1 MEFSKIIEKGLAL
14 GISEIE
20 IYAQS
25 TESNNIKLRNGL
37 VETYNLNSIK
47 SVTIRGLY
55 NDKMAVVSTENLSEE
70 AVDAVLHQLVENSKV
85 LNAPEK
91 EFIYAGGAKYETVE
105 PLKADYDNYS
115 FDTKVALLKE
125 MEQLALAG
133 DPRIRQVGQCSFSEA
148 TDKVEIINSKGV
160 NLLSEDSYMTL
171 VIGVVAAD
179 EKGNTSVGYAGDYN
193 TSFEAFDKEKII
205 KEALD
210 NALFTL
216 GAESPLTGEYEVVLK
231 SDVATQILQ
240 AFSSVFSAEA
250 AMKKMSILVDKLGTK
265 VFGENVNI
273 VDDPFYPKALSKS
286 AFDGEAV
293 PTKTKKLV
301 ENGVFNTF
309 MHNQKTAHFFGTE
322 STGNGGKCGKGVR
335 PNNLVL
341 LPGEM
346 TKDEIIKEIKHGI
359 YITSVAGLHAG
370 LNPISGSFNVQSSG
384 ALIENGEIVKPVT
397 LFVTS
402 GNFFEMFNEI
412 THIGNDIEERF
423 VGVAAPTIAVK
434 KLMISG
440 K

>member
-20 IYAQS
+20 LYVQS
-25 TESNNIKLRNGL
+25 SESNNIKLLNGK
-37 VETYNLNSIK
+37 VETYNLSKLNSL
-47 SVTIRGLY
+47 TIRGLY
-55 NDKMAVVSTENLSEE
+55 NGKMAVVSTENVSEE
-70 AVDAVLHQLVENSKV
+70 AIDALLHQLVENSKV
-85 LNAPEK
+85 LTSPEK
-91 EFIYAGGAKYETVE
+91 EFIFPGGAHYEEVE
-105 PLKADYDNYS
+105 DLKADYEKYS
-115 FDTKVALLKE
+115 FEEKVALLKE
-125 MEQLALAG
+125 MEERALAG
-133 DPRIRQVGQCSFSEA
+133 DPRIRQVGHNNFTEA
-148 TDKVEIINSKGV
+148 KEKVEIINSKGV
-160 NLLSEDSYMTL
+160 KLVSEDSYMAL
-171 VIGVVAAD
+171 VLGVVAAD

-193 TSFEAFDKEKII
+193 TKFEALEKDKII
-205 KEALD
+205 AEALD

-216 GAESPLTGEYEVVLK
+216 GAESPLTGEYEIVLK
-231 SDVATQILQ
+231 NDVTTQIIQ
-240 AFSSVFSAEA
+240 AFSSVFSGEA

-265 VFGENVNI
+265 VFGDNITI

-293 PTKTKKLV
+293 PTSTKKLV

-341 LPGEM
+341 LPGEE
-346 TKDEIIKEIKHGI
+346 TKEEIIKQIKHGI
-359 YITSVAGLHAG
+359 YITDVAGLHAG
-370 LNPISGSFNVQSSG
+370 LNPISGAFNVQSSG

-402 GNFFEMFNEI
+402 GNFFEMFNEV
-412 THIGNDIEERF
+412 THIGNDIEDRF
-423 VGVAAPTIAVK
+423 IGVAAPTIAVK

>member
-25 TESNNIKLRNGL
+25 SESNNIKLLNGK
-37 VETYNLNSIK
+37 VETYNLSNLK
-47 SVTIRGLY
+47 NVTIRGLY
-55 NDKMAVVSTENLSEE
+55 NDKMAVVSTENTSEE
-70 AVDAVLHQLVENSKV
+70 AVEALLHQLVENSKV
-85 LNAPEK
+85 LTAPEK
-91 EFIYAGGAKYETVE
+91 EFIFAGGAKYEEVE
-105 PLKADYDNYS
+105 PLKADYENYS
-115 FDTKVALLKE
+115 FEEKVAVLKE
-125 MEQLALAG
+125 MEQKALAS
-133 DPRIRQVGQCSFSEA
+133 DPRIVKVGHCNFTEA
-148 TDKVEIINSKGV
+148 KEKVEIINSKGV
-160 NLLSEDSYMTL
+160 QLVSEESYMAL
-171 VIGVVAAD
+171 VIGLLAAD
-179 EKGNTSVGYAGDYN
+179 EKGNTSMGYAGDYN
-193 TSFEAFDKEKII
+193 TKFAEIDKEKIL
-205 KEALD
+205 KEALES
-210 NALFTL
+210 ALFTL
-216 GAESPLTGEYEVVLK
+216 GAESPLTGEYEIVLK

-265 VFGENVNI
+265 VFGDNITI
-273 VDDPFYPKALSKS
+273 VDDPFYPQALAKS

-309 MHNQKTAHFFGTE
+309 MHNQKTAHFFGCE

-341 LPGEM
+341 LPGTE
-346 TKDEIIKEIKHGI
+346 TKEEIIKQIKHGI
-359 YITSVAGLHAG
+359 YITDVAGLHAG
-370 LNPISGSFNVQSSG
+370 LNPISGAFNVQSSG
-384 ALIENGEIVKPVT
+384 ALIENGEIVKPIT

-402 GNFFEMFNEI
+402 GNFFEMFNEV

-423 VGVAAPTIAVK
+423 IGVAAPTIAVK

>member
-1 MEFSKIIEKGLAL
+1 MEFAKIIEKGLAL

-25 TESNNIKLRNGL
+25 SESNNIKLRNGV
-37 VETYNLNSIK
+37 VETYNLNSIN

-55 NDKMAVVSTENLSEE
+55 NDKMAVVSTENVSEE
-70 AVDAVLHQLVENSKV
+70 AVDALLHQLVENSKV

-91 EFIYAGGAKYETVE
+91 EFIFAGGAKYEEVE
-105 PLKADYDNYS
+105 PLQADYEKYP
-115 FDTKVALLKE
+115 FEAKVALLKE
-125 MEQLALAG
+125 MEERALKG
-133 DPRIRQVGQCSFSEA
+133 DPRIRQVGQCNFVEA
-148 TDKVEIINSKGV
+148 KEKVEIINSKGV
-160 NLLSEDSYMTL
+160 KLLSEDSYMTL

-193 TSFEAFDKEKII
+193 TAFEAFDKEKII

-216 GAESPLTGEYEVVLK
+216 GAESPQTGQYEVVLK

-250 AMKKMSILVDKLGTK
+250 AMKKMSILVDKIGTK
-265 VFGENVNI
+265 VFGDNITI

-286 AFDGEAV
+286 SFDGEAV

-309 MHNQKTAHFFGTE
+309 MHNQKTANFFGTE

-346 TKDEIIKEIKHGI
+346 TKDEIIKQIKHGI
-359 YITSVAGLHAG
+359 YITNVAGLHAG
-370 LNPISGSFNVQSSG
+370 LNPISGAFNVQSSG

-402 GNFFEMFNEI
+402 GNFFEMFNEV
-412 THIGNDIEERF
+412 TYIGNDIEERF